1 MILDPTNK
9 VQIIAHLVEKTMKGV
24 RKQMRGYVREIKEEI
39 EWSKVRITSSIK
51 DFEELLKISKD
62 IRKDW
67 AAVESML
74 REHEQHKK
82 LMFEMRELHE
92 ELRNELMDMKLLN
105 IEMKQHLKGRS
116 L

>member
-1 MILDPTNK
+1 MSEISHEVKLIPF
-9 VQIIAHLVEKTMKGV
+9 LVEKITKGIK
-24 RKQMRGYVREIKEEI
+24 KQMRGYVREIKEEI

-105 IEMKQHLKGRS
+105 IEMKQHLKGRA